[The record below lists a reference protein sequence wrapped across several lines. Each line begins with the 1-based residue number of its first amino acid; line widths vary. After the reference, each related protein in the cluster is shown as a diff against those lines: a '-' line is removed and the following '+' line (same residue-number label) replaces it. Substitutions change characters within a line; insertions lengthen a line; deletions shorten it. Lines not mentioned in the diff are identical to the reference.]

1 MADNVEIQGLEF
13 QIQEN
18 SAGAVTGLNN
28 LKKALSGLKTVS
40 VGSANNLSKTAT
52 GIRELTNALKGL
64 NTGDA
69 SQKINRLATALA
81 ALGNLS
87 SFRSTTNSIVKLNS
101 ALTQL
106 KWTDGDKLASLATIV
121 DSARNANAVVVGQVV
136 GREQQKIDNLE
147 WAYLTAEQWS
157 SLLQEF
163 KNFYVMVTYP
173 DMVNNTWTTRKM
185 YPGDRTAEP
194 FHLDPET
201 QLPIDYINC
210 KVNLIDCGEP
220 L

>member
-1 MADNVEIQGLEF
+1 MAAFIKINGHEYPCPRRGLEML
-13 QIQEN
+13 
-18 SAGAVTGLNN
+18 V
-28 LKKALSGLKTVS
+28 
-40 VGSANNLSKTAT
+40 
-52 GIRELTNALKGL
+52 
-64 NTGDA
+64 
-69 SQKINRLATALA
+69 
-81 ALGNLS
+81 
-87 SFRSTTNSIVKLNS
+87 
-101 ALTQL
+101 
-106 KWTDGDKLASLATIV
+106 ATIV

-136 GREQQKIDNLE
+136 GREQQKLNNLE

-157 SLLQEF
+157 AILKEF
-163 KNFYVMVTYP
+163 SNFYVTVSYP

-194 FHLDPET
+194 FHLDLVT

>member
-1 MADNVEIQGLEF
+1 MASFIKINGRDYPCPRRGLEMM
-13 QIQEN
+13 
-18 SAGAVTGLNN
+18 V
-28 LKKALSGLKTVS
+28 
-40 VGSANNLSKTAT
+40 
-52 GIRELTNALKGL
+52 
-64 NTGDA
+64 
-69 SQKINRLATALA
+69 
-81 ALGNLS
+81 
-87 SFRSTTNSIVKLNS
+87 
-101 ALTQL
+101 
-106 KWTDGDKLASLATIV
+106 ATIV

-136 GREQQKIDNLE
+136 GREQQKLNTLE

-157 SLLQEF
+157 AILKEF
-163 KNFYVMVTYP
+163 SKFYVTVSYP

-194 FHLDPET
+194 FHLDPVT

>member
-1 MADNVEIQGLEF
+1 MAAFIKINGREYPCPRR
-13 QIQEN
+13 
-18 SAGAVTGLNN
+18 GLN
-28 LKKALSGLKTVS
+28 LMA
-40 VGSANNLSKTAT
+40 
-52 GIRELTNALKGL
+52 
-64 NTGDA
+64 
-69 SQKINRLATALA
+69 
-81 ALGNLS
+81 
-87 SFRSTTNSIVKLNS
+87 
-101 ALTQL
+101 
-106 KWTDGDKLASLATIV
+106 ATIV

-185 YPGDRTAEP
+185 YPVDRTAEP